1 MHCASCVSKVE
12 TELRKVEGVK
22 KANVNLTLET
32 ALVEIEPQENVQE
45 KLTRA
50 VEKAGF
56 EISFPESESLLE
68 AEQAK
73 EAQKQKA
80 ISELKRKTLFSAVL
94 TVVIM
99 GLSMSAMIPGFAN
112 WIESTLLNWILFT
125 LTLPV
130 VVWSG
135 GEFYK
140 SAWKGLKH
148 ASASMDT
155 LIAVGTG
162 SAFVFSLAVTL
173 KPDLFAS
180 VGQSGEVYYDTTV
193 TIITLIL
200 VGRFL
205 ESRAKMRTTEALK
218 KLISLGAKTARV
230 VRNGLVQDI
239 SIEEVRKGD
248 TLIVRPGEKIPVD
261 GEIIDGNSTLNEAMM
276 TGESLPVEK
285 SIGDSVIG
293 GTLNQTG
300 SFRFRATRVGRDTM
314 LSQMI
319 KLIAEAQGSKAPI
332 QRLADQVSA
341 VFVPVVVG
349 IAILTFIIWFL
360 LAPAEWRLSMALL
373 NFVSV
378 LIIACPCALGLATP
392 AAITVATGKGAE
404 LGILFKQA
412 ESVELAGKLDSVVLD
427 KTGTLTEGKPKVSR
441 FYLSETSLYNSED
454 VHKWVYAVESRSEH
468 PLAQAIAEFAKNG
481 QDQSIEINGFKA
493 LEGRGANAKV
503 TGHNILIGNRKLLNE
518 NSIPI
523 PKEIEVEAEK
533 SEKEAQTLS
542 FVAID
547 SKVQG
552 FFALADALKPGS
564 RKAVQALKKMGLEV
578 AMITGDNPITASE
591 IARQCGIEIF
601 QAGVLPNE
609 KLGFVKK
616 LQGEGKKVAM
626 VGDGINDAPALAQAD
641 VGIAIGTGADIA
653 GAASDITL
661 VGGELSGVVH
671 SIKLSK
677 ETMQVL
683 RQNLFFAFIYNTLG
697 IPIAAGALYPA
708 FGLMLSPMIA
718 AGVMAMSS
726 VSVLSNSLRLKRAAL
741 V

>member
-80 ISELKRKTLFSAVL
+80 TSELKRKTLFSAAL

-99 GLSMSAMIPGFAN
+99 GLSMSTMIPGFAN
-112 WIESTLLNWILFT
+112 WIEPTLLNWILLA

-140 SAWKGLKH
+140 SAWKSLKH
-148 ASASMDT
+148 TSASMDT

-205 ESRAKMRTTEALK
+205 ESRAKLRTTEALK

-230 VRNGLVQDI
+230 VRNGLAQDI
-239 SIEEVRKGD
+239 PIEEVKKGD

-261 GEIIDGNSTLNEAMM
+261 GEIIDGASTLNEAMM

-360 LAPAEWRLSMALL
+360 LAPTEWRLSMALL

-441 FYLSETSLYNSED
+441 FYLSETSHYNSED
-454 VHKWVYAVESRSEH
+454 VLKWVYAVESRSEH

-481 QDQSIEINGFKA
+481 QDQPIEINGFKA

-503 TGHNILIGNRKLLNE
+503 TGHGILIGNRKLLNE
-518 NSIPI
+518 NGIPI
-523 PKEIEVEAEK
+523 PKEIETEAEK

-609 KLGFVKK
+609 KLAFVKK

-653 GAASDITL
+653 SAASDITL
-661 VGGELSGVVH
+661 VAGELSGVVH

-718 AGVMAMSS
+718 AGAMAMSS

>member
-80 ISELKRKTLFSAVL
+80 ISELKRKTLFSAAL

-140 SAWKGLKH
+140 SAWKSLKH

-230 VRNGLVQDI
+230 VRNGLAQDI
-239 SIEEVRKGD
+239 SIEEVKKGD

-441 FYLSETSLYNSED
+441 FYLSEASLYNSEN
-454 VHKWVYAVESRSEH
+454 VLKWVYAVESRSEH

-718 AGVMAMSS
+718 AGAMAMSS

>member
-80 ISELKRKTLFSAVL
+80 ISELKRKTLFSAAL

-99 GLSMSAMIPGFAN
+99 GLSMSTMIPGFAN
-112 WIESTLLNWILFT
+112 WIEPTLLNWILLA

-140 SAWKGLKH
+140 SAWKSLKH

-205 ESRAKMRTTEALK
+205 ESRAKLRTTEALK

-230 VRNGLVQDI
+230 VRNGLAQDI
-239 SIEEVRKGD
+239 PIEEVKKGD

-349 IAILTFIIWFL
+349 IAILTFIVWFL

-441 FYLSETSLYNSED
+441 FYLSGGSHYNSKD
-454 VHKWVYAVESRSEH
+454 VLKWVYAVESHSEH

-481 QDQSIEINGFKA
+481 QDQPIEINGFKA

-503 TGHNILIGNRKLLNE
+503 TGHDILIGNRKLLNE
-518 NSIPI
+518 KGIPI
-523 PKEIEVEAEK
+523 PKEIETEAEK

-653 GAASDITL
+653 SAASDITL
-661 VGGELSGVVH
+661 VGGELNGVVH

-677 ETMQVL
+677 ETMHVL

-718 AGVMAMSS
+718 AGAMAMSS